1 MKGKSFWG
9 SLLVGGVL
17 TILLFLPTKNIL
29 LSLLISLIGNR
40 VPPWDGGK
48 EGVVFLDARER
59 AEYDVSHLPNAYWIG
74 SSDFDGHRMAT
85 INKSDTVVLYCSVGY
100 RSQQVGRELVD
111 SGYTEVYNLK
121 GGIFKWLSDGHPV
134 VDNMGNHTQALHPY
148 NEFWGLFAPV
158 GDW

>member
-1 MKGKSFWG
+1 MKRKSLLG

-17 TILLFLPTKNIL
+17 ISFFIIPTKKVL
-29 LSLLISLIGNR
+29 LSLLISFIGDKI
-40 VPPWDGGK
+40 PPWDGGRTA
-48 EGVVFLDARER
+48 VIFLDARER
-59 AEYDVSHLPNAYWIG
+59 AEYDVSHLPNAHWIG
-74 SSDFDGHRMAT
+74 SSDFDVHRMVT

-121 GGIFKWLSDGHPV
+121 GGIFKWLSDGHTV
-134 VDNMGNHTQALHPY
+134 VDEMGNQTQDLHPY

-158 GDW
+158 GEW